1 MEEAKEGRGLSQ
13 AGEWEG
19 VSEQVALPESLHRVL
34 LLLLV
39 TEPLSPAIEARY
51 ITKELH
57 T

>member
-19 VSEQVALPESLHRVL
+19 VNEQVTLPESLHRVL

-39 TEPLSPAIEARY
+39 TEPLSPAIAARY